1 MFELSYYALLVSTL
15 ALLVLSPF
23 VNFIPDENLAI
34 LIAATLAISPLVMV
48 FIDILCYFVDY
59 DFLLSLTIL
68 VLCLEAFCYFMPEK
82 LAISIIIH
90 FTVLVIVVF
99 AFNCSIAF
107 GIFLGAVV
115 SSLLNFY
122 IL

>member
-1 MFELSYYALLVSTL
+1 MFELSYNVLLMSTL
-15 ALLVLSPF
+15 ALLALSPF
-23 VNFIPDENLAI
+23 VNFIPENLAS
-34 LIAATLAISPLVMV
+34 LIVVTLAILPLVGL

-59 DFLLSLTIL
+59 DLLLSLVKL

-90 FTVLVIVVF
+90 FTVLAIVVF

-115 SSLLNFY
+115 SSLVNFY

>member
-1 MFELSYYALLVSTL
+1 MLVLSYDVLLASTL
-15 ALLVLSPF
+15 ALLALCPF
-23 VNFIPDENLAI
+23 VNFIPQNLAI
-34 LIAATLAISPLVMV
+34 LIVVTLAILPLVGLFV
-48 FIDILCYFVDY
+48 DILCYFVDY
-59 DFLLSLTIL
+59 RFLHSLATL

-90 FTVLVIVVF
+90 FTVLAIVVF

-115 SSLLNFY
+115 SSLVNFY